1 MQCPLS
7 SALRVDVALC
17 HPQSPQRDVCLLG
30 AAWKAH
36 TCICLRF
43 SLRLLTLTQLADSAC
58 AHAASGFSGALRA
71 CVTPPAAKLW
81 LCLRSCCIPA
91 AEPSSV
97 ACAGGEAELP
107 GCAHSICIRAGGG
120 HHCAAGAGCGG
131 CAESGGGCCASLSS
145 SPPGALNSLPAMSL
159 VPPDSHTWAA
169 LSLQVLLGRGAVF
182 PQG

>member
-7 SALRVDVALC
+7 SALRVELLC
-17 HPQSPQRDVCLLG
+17 VIHSHQKGRVSPGGCVEG
-30 AAWKAH
+30 SH
-36 TCICLRF
+36 VHMPEF